1 MDAFVSLLMTP
12 LMAVE
17 ILFGEFLVARRF
29 EKRTYFYLRFFGS
42 AAVMLVLTVWIE
54 LMYYLVTGT
63 QFNYSSPSDNG
74 TIVFKVF
81 YYLLIFGMT
90 IFCLWFSYR
99 QFFILILVSASI
111 GYATQHLAFSIG
123 NLLTLATDPADL
135 SGALA
140 YFTDFAVWLVSRG
153 SVYGFMA
160 YILRKKRFEEAQI
173 PGNAWGKV
181 ILCFLVIIVFICLS
195 RLSYDDP
202 DRSLFASIVEP
213 CYAMI
218 CSGLI
223 IVVQFGLASN
233 DEANR
238 EIADIR
244 ELLHQE
250 REQYRLTKE
259 NIEIINE
266 KCHDLKHQISALRE
280 GESGKYLSEIEN
292 SIMIYDSTVK
302 TGSTV
307 LDILL
312 TEKKLQC
319 EAKKINLT
327 TMVNG
332 ELLSF
337 MEEMDVY
344 SLFGNALSNAIES
357 VSNIP
362 EDDRHITLKVYQTGE
377 MCSIHVENPYT
388 GTIRFSDDLP
398 ETTKDRNYHGFGMRS
413 MNRIVSSYGGI
424 MTVTAEN
431 SVFVLDILIPSEKK

>member
-1 MDAFVSLLMTP
+1 MDTFVSLIMTP
-12 LMAVE
+12 LMAAE
-17 ILFGEFLVARRF
+17 ILCGEFLVAHRF
-29 EKRTYFYLRFFGS
+29 EKRRYFLLRFFGS
-42 AAVMLVLTVWIE
+42 TVVMLVLTVWIE
-54 LMYYLVTGT
+54 LLYYLVTGT
-63 QFNYSSPSDNG
+63 QFNYGSPSETG
-74 TIVFKVF
+74 TIIFKVF
-81 YYLLIFGMT
+81 YYLVIFGMT

-99 QFFILILVSASI
+99 QSFILILVSASI
-111 GYATQHLAFSIG
+111 GYAVQHFAFSAG
-123 NLLTLATDPADL
+123 NLLTMLTDLAAL
-135 SGALA
+135 SGAAA
-140 YFTDFAVWLVSRG
+140 YFTDFAVWLVIRG
-153 SVYGFMA
+153 CVYGGMA
-160 YILRKKRFEEAQI
+160 YMLRNKRFEEDI
-173 PGNAWGKV
+173 PGNRSGKV

-202 DRSLFASIVEP
+202 DRSVFASVVEP

-233 DEANR
+233 DQATR
-238 EIADIR
+238 EIADMR

-250 REQYRLTKE
+250 REQYLLTKE

-266 KCHDLKHQISALRE
+266 KCHDLKHQISVLRK
-280 GESGKYLSEIEN
+280 GGSGKYLSEIEN
-292 SIMIYDSTVK
+292 SVMIYDSTVK

-319 EAKKINLT
+319 ESKKINLT
-327 TMVNG
+327 TMING

-337 MEEMDVY
+337 MEEMEVY

-362 EDDRHITLKVYQTGE
+362 EGDRHITLKVYQAGE
-377 MCSIHVENPYT
+377 MCSIHMENPYT
-388 GTIRFSDDLP
+388 GTIRFADDLP
-398 ETTKDRNYHGFGMRS
+398 ETTKDKNYHGFGMRS

-431 SVFVLDILIPSEKK
+431 GIFVLDILMPSEGK